1 MIDHLSIKRCILT
14 INGGS
19 SSIKFG
25 LFEAND
31 VLAQIF
37 KGSIERIG
45 SDSATLQVKGL
56 HGEEDFSQKLLA
68 SDPIAAINLL
78 IDWIEK
84 QNSLG
89 RLIAIGHRVV
99 HGGPK
104 YSSPQKI
111 TEKVIEDLRS
121 LTAFAPDHLP
131 QEILLIEAFHRRFP
145 KIAQIVCFD
154 TAFHRD
160 LPRIAKL
167 LPIPRCYEAQGVRRY
182 GFHGLSYEFLMLELE
197 RLAGSEVSQGRV
209 ILAHLG
215 SGASLAAVLGG
226 KSIDTSMSFTPTA
239 GVAMST
245 RSGDL
250 DPGLLRYLAL
260 SVKEWDDMVNLK
272 SGLLGMS
279 ETSSDIRELL
289 DIEATDVRAAEAVS
303 LFCYQVKKWI
313 GAFAAALGGVDTL
326 VFSGG
331 IGENLPSIRARIC
344 EGLGFLGLEL
354 DEKKN
359 TASEAV
365 ISKIN
370 SKGSVRVIRTEEERM
385 IAQTIYRMLD
395 SGTKEIK

>member
-1 MIDHLSIKRCILT
+1 MIDHLSIKSCILT

-131 QEILLIEAFHRRFP
+131 QEILLIEAFCRRFP
-145 KIAQIVCFD
+145 NIAQIVCFD
-154 TAFHRD
+154 TAFHHD

-197 RLAGSEVSQGRV
+197 RLAGSEVSQGKV
-209 ILAHLG
+209 VLAHLG

-250 DPGLLRYLAL
+250 DPGLLRCLAL

-289 DIEATDVRAAEAVS
+289 DIQATDVRAAEAVS

-344 EGLGFLGLEL
+344 EGLGFLGLDL

-359 TASEAV
+359 TASEPV